1 MQQNNHKKLLLTAGP
16 APISATIQRALNQP
30 IVYHRTKEFSNI
42 FESVIEG
49 LKYLFQTEHEVFI
62 LTASGTG
69 GMEAIITNLFSPG
82 EPVIVVENGK
92 FSERWSQISE
102 SYQLDVNRL
111 VIPWGK
117 SVAVED
123 IRNGI
128 QKNPSIK
135 AVFLTHCETSTG
147 ALTDL
152 ETICS
157 QIRDSSSALIIVD
170 AISSAGV
177 LPLKMDQWGIDVI
190 VTASQKGLG
199 LPPGLAIVALNKQ
212 VWRVIEQAELPR
224 YYFDF
229 ARARQAVRLDRGSAF
244 TPAIPLILAA
254 EISLNEI
261 RQLGLEKI
269 WQARKIVAVDFRGKI
284 IAAGLKIFPEKPA
297 DSLTVVKIETPE
309 GANQVISL
317 LKDNHG
323 IVVSKG
329 QGRLANK
336 VIRAGHFVNVETQ
349 QLGQLVEALK
359 IILTNLNLEVKNG

>member
-1 MQQNNHKKLLLTAGP
+1 MQQNSPKKLLLTAGP
-16 APISATIQRALNQP
+16 APISPAIQIALSQP
-30 IVYHRTKEFSNI
+30 MVYHRSSEFIQI
-42 FESVIEG
+42 FERVIEG
-49 LKYLFQTEHEVFI
+49 FKYLFQTEYEVFI

-69 GMEAIITNLFSPG
+69 GMEATITNLFSPG
-82 EPVIVVENGK
+82 ESVLVIENGK
-92 FSERWSQISE
+92 FSERWSQIVE
-102 SYQLDVNRL
+102 SYRLNVKRL

-123 IRNGI
+123 IRDAI
-128 QKNPSIK
+128 QNNPSIK

-147 ALTDL
+147 AITDL
-152 ETICS
+152 KIICR
-157 QIRDSSSALIIVD
+157 QIRDLTSALIIVD

-199 LPPGLAIVALNKQ
+199 LPPGLSIVALNKQ

-229 ARARQAVRLDRGSAF
+229 ARARQALRLGRGSAF
-244 TPAIPLILAA
+244 TPSIPLILAA
-254 EISLNEI
+254 DISLNEL
-261 RQLGLEKI
+261 RQIGLEKI
-269 WQARKIVAVDFRGKI
+269 WQARKAVAADFREKI
-284 IAAGLKIFPEKPA
+284 IAAGLTIFPENPA
-297 DSLTVVKIETPE
+297 DSLTVIKIEAQE

-317 LKDNHG
+317 LKDKHG

-336 VIRAGHFVNVETQ
+336 VIRAGHFVNVETR
-349 QLGQLVEALK
+349 QLDQFLEALK
-359 IILTNLNLEVKNG
+359 TILTNLNLEVKNG